1 VTVGWRALSRLVMPD
16 RLSSE
21 PAISGGRCSFFVR
34 HVDCGSSN
42 VAEAELMSLVGPVY
56 NLEGYGIRFVSSPSQ
71 ADALLMTGPPTENML
86 GPALAAFAV
95 MPEPKAIVTVGD
107 WVTRS
112 WADDEGASPGRLAA
126 TLLGS
131 YAVVDLP
138 DTMKRAIVAQA
149 PGDPPEPDVLI
160 EALLLAAKRKSELRR
175 EEGRTGG
182 ERSKRLMDLGRELR
196 RLGNWGIRERLR
208 RQSIGEKP

>member
-1 VTVGWRALSRLVMPD
+1 MESIVAKSAIRRCSTGPRCACAHRRGRGTATGWRLSWPTSRCSTRASASPTLVTTYEGWHPVTVGWRALSRLVMPD

-95 MPEPKAIVTVGD
+95 MPEPKAIV
-107 WVTRS
+107 
-112 WADDEGASPGRLAA
+112 
-126 TLLGS
+126 
-131 YAVVDLP
+131 
-138 DTMKRAIVAQA
+138 
-149 PGDPPEPDVLI
+149 
-160 EALLLAAKRKSELRR
+160 
-175 EEGRTGG
+175 
-182 ERSKRLMDLGRELR
+182 
-196 RLGNWGIRERLR
+196 
-208 RQSIGEKP
+208 